1 MQKIIISG
9 TSSGLG
15 SELTKKLSKDYY
27 IICFSRK
34 INILKKKFSRNKN
47 VEFYKVDLTN
57 INNLE
62 KFLRKIT
69 KKHPDIA
76 GLINNAALMYKGNI
90 IEMNIDKVY
99 QNYKVNVLSPILI
112 MKYILK
118 VMQKNGYGRIVN
130 ITSGAPLNCFPGYS
144 IYSSTKSSLNSI
156 SITASKE
163 FKNKNITINLLSPGP
178 IKTKM
183 TSGMKAKFFTM
194 SQSVKDIKK
203 LISRKNKINGK
214 FIWRGKI
221 IPLFPELKGINWL
234 KGKATKKYQKI

>member
-57 INNLE
+57 LNNLE
-62 KFLRKIT
+62 KFLMKIT

-99 QNYKVNVLSPILI
+99 QNYKIQPSPKLSH
-112 MKYILK
+112 
-118 VMQKNGYGRIVN
+118 G
-130 ITSGAPLNCFPGYS
+130 S
-144 IYSSTKSSLNSI
+144 
-156 SITASKE
+156 
-163 FKNKNITINLLSPGP
+163 
-178 IKTKM
+178 
-183 TSGMKAKFFTM
+183 FTM
-194 SQSVKDIKK
+194 TTCFGS
-203 LISRKNKINGK
+203 KICFLSEIDHRSEAYFG
-214 FIWRGKI
+214 
-221 IPLFPELKGINWL
+221 
-234 KGKATKKYQKI
+234 QKSEEF